1 MTRCQAG
8 GDNLNIIPG
17 NGHFSLDVR
26 AESNILLEELK
37 KKIEHVIESAAS
49 MGSKTSYEWMD
60 LAPGAEVSEEA
71 ERFMRKGILE
81 VYGKRD
87 AQGLSI
93 RQEAMISITIQ

>member
-37 KKIEHVIESAAS
+37 KKIEHVIESVID
-49 MGSKTSYEWMD
+49 GIKTSYEWMD

-81 VYGKRD
+81 VYGEERCTGPLYDRKR
-87 AQGLSI
+87 
-93 RQEAMISITIQ
+93 